1 MKVQMKLLVT
11 YRVYLPPECTG
22 STHELEVSEEE
33 TAVSLLTQFNVP
45 VEESVVLVNG
55 RTPDNGELL
64 QEGDVV
70 CAFPI
75 SAGG

>member
-1 MKVQMKLLVT
+1 MKLLVT
-11 YRVYLPPECTG
+11 YRVYLPPECEG
-22 STHELEVSEEE
+22 GTHELEVSEEE
-33 TAVSLLTQFNVP
+33 TAVSLLTRFGVP
-45 VEESVVLVNG
+45 VEESVVIVNG
-55 RTPDNGELL
+55 RTPDKGELL